1 MIMGMKTKLNELWTL
16 RHNMTSAIQKVKPF
30 PDMVGYGHMYSISLF
45 GEGVSRVE
53 TFYFNPQT
61 YGSSGM
67 HDVLNRLFADL
78 IPDLRYVEFSARGLD
93 QLLVAG
99 GEEALPAGI
108 THNNGH
114 FTIKGSALRYSVK
127 KKLPKRE
134 AYGISWS
141 PVPDTFILTVNPIKV
156 WDDENV
162 DKTNHERLL
171 DWLDEADK
179 GLVAAQ
185 TYLKAIREKITS
197 AE

>member
-67 HDVLNRLFADL
+67 HDVLNRLFNGL
-78 IPDLRYVEFSARGLD
+78 IPDLTTIEFTARELD
-93 QLLVAG
+93 NLLDG
-99 GEEALPAGI
+99 GEERLPAGI
-108 THNNGH
+108 TYNNGH
-114 FTIKGSALRYSVK
+114 LTIKGSAVRYRVK
-127 KKLPKRE
+127 KPLQSGRHFN
-134 AYGISWS
+134 SWEYVS
-141 PVPDTFILTVNPIKV
+141 DSYIITVNPIKV

-162 DKTNHERLL
+162 DKTNHERLT

-179 GLVAAQ
+179 GLAEAQ
-185 TYLKAIREKITS
+185 AYLKAIREKITS